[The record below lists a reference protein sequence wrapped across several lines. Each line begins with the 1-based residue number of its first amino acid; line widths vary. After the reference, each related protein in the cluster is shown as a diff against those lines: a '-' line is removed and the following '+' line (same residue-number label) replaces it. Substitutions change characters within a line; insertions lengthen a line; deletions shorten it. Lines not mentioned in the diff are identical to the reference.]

1 MGRRILVG
9 TLLIAIGAA
18 AGAFAVR
25 SRPAGEAAHDVV
37 QRHAVPMSAGHD
49 GSAATA
55 LGDRSA
61 ADLERRLRTLEARVA
76 AEASARARLAER
88 CEAVAAQLAAPGS
101 ESPQLASASEPAQHP
116 PAAAEGPAD
125 GAAGTVAAEPS
136 ISPMERALAAAG
148 LDTAAAAEIKQRR
161 DQLMMSEMYLRDQAT
176 REQWIDSPR
185 FNEEMAA
192 LDAQR
197 TSIRDEI
204 GDDSY
209 DRYLFALGEPNR
221 VRVDDV
227 MAESPAAEAGLQVGD
242 VIVSY
247 ADSRIFA
254 PDELVTQTR
263 SGTAGESVR
272 VEVMRN
278 GERLAI
284 DVPRG
289 PLGLRIAASQAAPG
303 TS

>member
-1 MGRRILVG
+1 MGRRVLVG
-9 TLLIAIGAA
+9 TLLVAIGAA

-25 SRPAGEAAHDVV
+25 SHSAGDAAHVV
-37 QRHAVPMSAGHD
+37 QVAARD
-49 GSAATA
+49 GSVAPAP
-55 LGDRSA
+55 GDRSA
-61 ADLERRLRTLEARVA
+61 ADVERRLRALEARVA
-76 AEASARARLAER
+76 AEASERTRLAER
-88 CEAVAAQLAAPGS
+88 CEAIAAQVAASAA
-101 ESPQLASASEPAQHP
+101 ESPQLASANEPAAQP
-116 PAAAEGPAD
+116 LAAAAEPAD
-125 GAAGTVAAEPS
+125 SAVGTVADEPS

-148 LDTAAAAEIKQRR
+148 LDAAAAAEIKQRR
-161 DQLMMSEMYLRDQAT
+161 DQLTMSEMYLRDQAT

-192 LDAQR
+192 IEAQR

-204 GDDSY
+204 GDESY

-227 MAESPAAEAGLQVGD
+227 MSESPAAEAGLQVGD
-242 VIVSY
+242 MIVSY
-247 ADSRIFA
+247 ADNRIFA

-272 VEVMRN
+272 LEVIRN
-278 GERLAI
+278 GERLEI

-289 PLGLRIAASQAAPG
+289 PLGLRIAASQVAPG
-303 TS
+303 AS